1 MSSSASLVGKPV
13 RAARLSPALLTSYL
27 GEMPIA
33 PAVLPRLQSLLVSDS
48 FESGEVLE
56 LVRIDPALA
65 ARLIHAASC
74 AACARGESVR
84 SLDEALFRLGAHEAY
99 RLTATLAMS
108 QFLNT
113 PLQVYGLDPRTF
125 WRQSVACARAEPVRT
140 LDEALFRL
148 GAHEAY
154 RLTATVAISQ
164 YLNTPLQVYGVDP
177 RTFWRQSVACAL
189 AMVDLAPSAQLD
201 DRVAYTIGL
210 LHAIGMVFIDHHL
223 RVASGPLTQVHGHPS
238 LDRQEFELTGMSQA
252 EVAAFILR
260 SWNVSEEV
268 VEPIEHQFNPGHA
281 PHHRAMALLL
291 GEARTLAGDIIAVLP
306 EPGTATA
313 YTPSGNQWVDDI
325 AAQIRHMESW

>member
-1 MSSSASLVGKPV
+1 
-13 RAARLSPALLTSYL
+13 
-27 GEMPIA
+27 MPIA
-33 PAVLPRLQSLLVSDS
+33 PAVLPRLQSLLISDS

-125 WRQSVACARAEPVRT
+125 WRQSVACA
-140 LDEALFRL
+140 
-148 GAHEAY
+148 
-154 RLTATVAISQ
+154 
-164 YLNTPLQVYGVDP
+164 
-177 RTFWRQSVACAL
+177 L
-189 AMVDLAPSAQLD
+189 AMVDLAPAAQLD
-201 DRVAYTIGL
+201 DRVAYTVGL
-210 LHAIGMVFIDHHL
+210 LHSLGMVFIDHHL
-223 RVASGPLTQVHGHPS
+223 RVTTGPLTQVHS
-238 LDRQEFELTGMSQA
+238 NRTLAQQEIELTGLNQA

-268 VEPIEHQFNPGHA
+268 VEPIEFQFNPGRA

-291 GEARTLAGDIIAVLP
+291 GEANELANEITASLPDSPSAARVPTGNPWIDEIA
-306 EPGTATA
+306 
-313 YTPSGNQWVDDI
+313 SR
-325 AAQIRHMESW
+325 IREIETW

>member
-1 MSSSASLVGKPV
+1 MSSSSASLVGKPV

-33 PAVLPRLQSLLVSDS
+33 PAVLPRLQSLLISDS

-84 SLDEALFRLGAHEAY
+84 SLDEARFRLGAHEAY

-125 WRQSVACARAEPVRT
+125 WRQSVACA
-140 LDEALFRL
+140 
-148 GAHEAY
+148 
-154 RLTATVAISQ
+154 
-164 YLNTPLQVYGVDP
+164 
-177 RTFWRQSVACAL
+177 L
-189 AMVDLAPSAQLD
+189 AMVDLAPAAQLD
-201 DRVAYTIGL
+201 DRVAYTVGL
-210 LHAIGMVFIDHHL
+210 LHSIGMVFIDHHL
-223 RVASGPLTQVHGHPS
+223 RVTNGPLTQVHS
-238 LDRQEFELTGMSQA
+238 NRTLAQQEIELTGLSQA

-268 VEPIEHQFNPGHA
+268 VEPIEFQFNPGRA
-281 PHHRAMALLL
+281 PHHRAMAMLL
-291 GEARTLAGDIIAVLP
+291 GEANELANEITASLPDTASAPRTP
-306 EPGTATA
+306 T
-313 YTPSGNQWVDDI
+313 GNPWIDEI
-325 AAQIRHMESW
+325 AARIREIETW

>member
-1 MSSSASLVGKPV
+1 MSSSSASLVGKPV

-33 PAVLPRLQSLLVSDS
+33 PAVLPRLQSLLISDS

-125 WRQSVACARAEPVRT
+125 WRQSVACA
-140 LDEALFRL
+140 
-148 GAHEAY
+148 
-154 RLTATVAISQ
+154 
-164 YLNTPLQVYGVDP
+164 
-177 RTFWRQSVACAL
+177 L
-189 AMVDLAPSAQLD
+189 AMVDLAPAAQLD
-201 DRVAYTIGL
+201 DRVAYTVGL
-210 LHAIGMVFIDHHL
+210 LHSIGMVFIDHHL
-223 RVASGPLTQVHGHPS
+223 RVTNGPLTQVHS
-238 LDRQEFELTGMSQA
+238 NRTLAQQEIELTGLSQA

-268 VEPIEHQFNPGHA
+268 VEPIEFQFNPGRA
-281 PHHRAMALLL
+281 PHHRAMAMLL
-291 GEARTLAGDIIAVLP
+291 GEANELANEITASLPDTASAPRTP
-306 EPGTATA
+306 T
-313 YTPSGNQWVDDI
+313 GNPWIDEI
-325 AAQIRHMESW
+325 AARIREIETW

>member
-1 MSSSASLVGKPV
+1 MSSSSASLVGKPV

-33 PAVLPRLQSLLVSDS
+33 PAVLPRLQSLLISDS

-125 WRQSVACARAEPVRT
+125 WRQSVACA
-140 LDEALFRL
+140 
-148 GAHEAY
+148 
-154 RLTATVAISQ
+154 
-164 YLNTPLQVYGVDP
+164 
-177 RTFWRQSVACAL
+177 L
-189 AMVDLAPSAQLD
+189 AMVDLAPAAQLD
-201 DRVAYTIGL
+201 DRVAYTVGL
-210 LHAIGMVFIDHHL
+210 LHSIGMVFIDHHL
-223 RVASGPLTQVHGHPS
+223 RVTNGPLTQVHS
-238 LDRQEFELTGMSQA
+238 NRTLAQQEIELTGLSQA

-268 VEPIEHQFNPGHA
+268 VEPIEFQFNPGRA
-281 PHHRAMALLL
+281 PHHRAMAMLL
-291 GEARTLAGDIIAVLP
+291 GEANELANEITASLPDTASAPRTPTGNPWIDEIA
-306 EPGTATA
+306 
-313 YTPSGNQWVDDI
+313 SR
-325 AAQIRHMESW
+325 IREIETW

>member
-33 PAVLPRLQSLLVSDS
+33 PAVLPRLQSLLLSDS

-74 AACARGESVR
+74 AACARGESIR

-125 WRQSVACARAEPVRT
+125 WRQSVACA
-140 LDEALFRL
+140 
-148 GAHEAY
+148 
-154 RLTATVAISQ
+154 
-164 YLNTPLQVYGVDP
+164 
-177 RTFWRQSVACAL
+177 L
-189 AMVDLAPSAQLD
+189 AMVDLAPAANLD
-201 DRVAYTIGL
+201 DRVAYTTGL
-210 LHAIGMVFIDHHL
+210 LHSIGMVFIDHHL
-223 RVASGPLTQVHGHPS
+223 RVTSGPLTQVHS
-238 LDRQEFELTGMSQA
+238 NRTLAQQEVELTGLSQA

-268 VEPIEHQFNPGHA
+268 VEPIEFQFNPGRA
-281 PHHRAMALLL
+281 PHHRAMAMLL
-291 GEARTLAGDIIAVLP
+291 GEANELANEIVASLPDTASAPRIPTGNPWIDEIA
-306 EPGTATA
+306 
-313 YTPSGNQWVDDI
+313 SR
-325 AAQIRHMESW
+325 IREIETW

>member
-33 PAVLPRLQSLLVSDS
+33 PAVLPRLQSLLLSDS

-74 AACARGESVR
+74 AACARGESIR

-125 WRQSVACARAEPVRT
+125 WRQSVACA
-140 LDEALFRL
+140 
-148 GAHEAY
+148 
-154 RLTATVAISQ
+154 
-164 YLNTPLQVYGVDP
+164 
-177 RTFWRQSVACAL
+177 L
-189 AMVDLAPSAQLD
+189 AMVDLAPAANLD
-201 DRVAYTIGL
+201 DRVAYTTGL
-210 LHAIGMVFIDHHL
+210 LHSIGMVFIDHHL
-223 RVASGPLTQVHGHPS
+223 RVTSGPLTQVHS
-238 LDRQEFELTGMSQA
+238 NRTLAQQEVELTGLSQA

-268 VEPIEHQFNPGHA
+268 VEPIEFQFNPGRA
-281 PHHRAMALLL
+281 PHHRAMAMLL
-291 GEARTLAGDIIAVLP
+291 GEANELANEIVASLP
-306 EPGTATA
+306 D
-313 YTPSGNQWVDDI
+313 TPSAARTPTGNPWIDEI
-325 AAQIRHMESW
+325 ASRIREIETW

>member
-33 PAVLPRLQSLLVSDS
+33 PAVLPRLQSLLISDS

-74 AACARGESVR
+74 AACARGESIR
-84 SLDEALFRLGAHEAY
+84 SLDEALFRLGSHEAY

-113 PLQVYGLDPRTF
+113 PLQIYGL
-125 WRQSVACARAEPVRT
+125 
-140 LDEALFRL
+140 
-148 GAHEAY
+148 
-154 RLTATVAISQ
+154 
-164 YLNTPLQVYGVDP
+164 DP

-189 AMVDLAPSAQLD
+189 AMVDLAPAANLD
-201 DRVAYTIGL
+201 DRVAYTVGL
-210 LHAIGMVFIDHHL
+210 LHSIGMVFIDHHL
-223 RVASGPLTQVHGHPS
+223 RVTSGPLTQVHS
-238 LDRQEFELTGMSQA
+238 NRTLAQQEVELTGLSQA

-268 VEPIEHQFNPGHA
+268 VEPIEFQFNPGRA
-281 PHHRAMALLL
+281 PHHRAMAMLL
-291 GEARTLAGDIIAVLP
+291 GEANELANEITASLPDTASAPRVPTGNPWIDEIA
-306 EPGTATA
+306 
-313 YTPSGNQWVDDI
+313 SR
-325 AAQIRHMESW
+325 IREIETW